1 MIIRR
6 IADAIRQENWFT
18 VVLEILI
25 VVAGIVIG
33 LQGDDWNSLRKDRRD
48 EQHYLNRLHDEMLNA
63 EKLSARLLNRRIER
77 QAIAFEILE
86 TVFFDPQ
93 KTSLTESECFEVGSL
108 HFFNIAVTGL
118 SAAEELTA
126 SGRMDILSDTEL
138 RAALGALKQAQE
150 ATNTYIRIQNDVAND
165 LGHLYPDLVSLEA
178 RFDDD
183 LQEVSSTVTC
193 DLPAMRQN
201 RAFLND
207 LSNNVDAYDAY
218 VRDGL
223 YPWAEK
229 MKLVHDLI
237 DKNLNIQHDAS
248 ATG

>member
-1 MIIRR
+1 MILRR
-6 IADAIRQENWFT
+6 IADAIQQQNWFT

-25 VVAGIVIG
+25 VVAGIFIG
-33 LQGDDWNSLRKDRRD
+33 LQVDDWNSLRKDRRD
-48 EQHYLNRLHDEMLNA
+48 EQHYLNRLHDEILNA

-77 QAIAFEILE
+77 QAIAFDILE
-86 TVFFDPQ
+86 TVFVDIDQP
-93 KTSLTESECFEVGSL
+93 SLTESECFALGSL

-118 SAAEELTA
+118 SASEELTA
-126 SGRMDILSDTEL
+126 SGRMDILLDTDL
-138 RAALGALKQAQE
+138 RAALGALKQAQA

-165 LGHLYPDLVSLEA
+165 LGHRYPNLVSIQA

-183 LQEVSSTVTC
+183 LHEVASKVTC
-193 DLPAMRQN
+193 DLSAMRQN

-223 YPWAEK
+223 SPWAEK
-229 MKLVHDLI
+229 MKLVHSLI
-237 DKNLNIQHDAS
+237 DRNLNIQHDES
-248 ATG
+248 ESD